1 MAKYNSRLDKRA
13 KKKSN
18 VILNSLIAVVLVLII
33 AVGATIFLGN
43 GTDRASEANTNT
55 QDTNAEVADSS
66 SSADEE
72 ESDTAVT
79 DSTENE
85 ESETSG
91 DEDSSEDS
99 EDTNAENSSED
110 ETDAE
115 GEDKPV
121 ADGEELTDEEKKEKD
136 KKTSSDT
143 KKVVK
148 ESDEPNVKKV
158 IVDPSWKPIGTVQTG
173 EHVYEYQDTSAP
185 DWVEKID
192 AFAYATGL
200 SEDNMTVWWVERG
213 GSDDEAIGTVAP
225 KDQSTT
231 YRVYLEWVDG
241 KGWKPV
247 KMQEL
252 VENDQN

>member
-43 GTDRASEANTNT
+43 DTDRAAVENTDT
-55 QDTNAEVADSS
+55 QGTNAEVADSS
-66 SSADEE
+66 SSSDEE
-72 ESDTAVT
+72 QSDTAATEST
-79 DSTENE
+79 DKEAA
-85 ESETSG
+85 ESSAG
-91 DEDSSEDS
+91 DS
-99 EDTNAENSSED
+99 ENANAENSSAD
-110 ETDAE
+110 ETGAD

-136 KKTSSDT
+136 KKTSSDS

-158 IVDPSWKPIGTVQTG
+158 IVDPSWKPIGTQQTG
-173 EHVYEYQDTSAP
+173 EHVAQYEQDSA
-185 DWVEKID
+185 DWQEKVQ
-192 AFAYATGL
+192 ALSYATGIP
-200 SEDNMTVWWVERG
+200 EGNMTVWWLERNG
-213 GSDDEAIGTVAP
+213 GPDKAIGTVAP

-231 YRVYLEWVDG
+231 YRVYLQWVDG

-252 VENDQN
+252 VENDKD